1 MTADKIFI
9 SANDLLADSLRLG
22 MQVIDS
28 GFEPTHLVGIWR
40 GGAPVGIAV
49 QELLDYHGQHC
60 DHIAIRT
67 SSYHGIDRQDPEV
80 KVFALGYLIDT
91 LDPEDRLL
99 IIDDVFDSGRS
110 IRAFI
115 AELKA
120 RCRHNMPRDIR
131 IATVWFKPSGR
142 NVTDLRPDFFVH
154 ETDQWLIFPH
164 EIDGL
169 TIDEIHEPQARSGD
183 RPARRGNGRCM
194 RVSTKPKTA
203 PPSSPPYPRPSCTCI
218 SKDRSNPN

>member
-1 MTADKIFI
+1 MTIEKRYLSADE
-9 SANDLLADSLRLG
+9 LLADSFRLAN
-22 MQVIDS
+22 IILEAD
-28 GFEPTHLVGIWR
+28 FRPTHIVGIWR

-49 QELLDYHGQHC
+49 QELLDYHGHHC

-67 SSYHGIDRQDPEV
+67 SSYEGIDDQNPQVR
-80 KVFALGYLIDT
+80 VFALGYLIDT
-91 LDPEDRLL
+91 LNPEDRLL

-115 AELKA
+115 AELRA

-131 IATVWFKPSGR
+131 IATVWFKPGR

-154 ETDQWLIFPH
+154 ETDRWLIFPH

-169 TIDEIHEPQARSGD
+169 TVEEI
-183 RPARRGNGRCM
+183 RRH
-194 RVSTKPKTA
+194 KPEA
-203 PPSSPPYPRPSCTCI
+203 AIILREEEASH
-218 SKDRSNPN
+218 D